1 MCQPNIQAKKQ
12 GKRLT
17 FLTIYTYTFKHQPT
31 FAALSG
37 KSPIQQNTSL
47 QFEFTSLC
55 TFKREHKSSPALG
68 PEAEN
73 EMQFSLAQGLLATWW
88 QPRPFPI

>member
-1 MCQPNIQAKKQ
+1 MGMCQPNIQGKKQ

-17 FLTIYTYTFKHQPT
+17 FLTIYTYTFKHWPT
-31 FAALSG
+31 FAALSS
-37 KSPIQQNTSL
+37 KSPIQQNTSV

-55 TFKREHKSSPALG
+55 TFKHEHKSSAPG

-73 EMQFSLAQGLLATWW
+73 EMQFSLA
-88 QPRPFPI
+88 